1 MTEIKKYS
9 SDSPPLTPEGGQAL
23 STESSPGAASPWTY
37 EYVTA
42 ETEDEVTAVEP
53 SLRRLMVSPAED
65 EILPAPEENEEE
77 QEEEDEE
84 EEIVDGPIDSE
95 SYVPDH
101 WA

>member
-1 MTEIKKYS
+1 MHY
-9 SDSPPLTPEGGQAL
+9 SDSPPLTPEGGQGSNAP
-23 STESSPGAASPWTY
+23 SAESSPGAASPWTY

-42 ETEDEVTAVEP
+42 EKEDEVATVPEP

-65 EILPAPEENEEE
+65 EILPAPEESEEAA
-77 QEEEDEE
+77 EEDD

>member
-1 MTEIKKYS
+1 MKHFVESQPATT
-9 SDSPPLTPEGGQAL
+9 TPEGRQPFQVPSSAD
-23 STESSPGAASPWTY
+23 SSPDAAAPWTY

-42 ETEDEVTAVEP
+42 ETEDEVKAAVAP
-53 SLRRLMVSPAED
+53 SVRSLMVSPTED
-65 EILPAPEENEEE
+65 EILPAPEEDEE
-77 QEEEDEE
+77 EE

>member
-1 MTEIKKYS
+1 MFS
-9 SDSPPLTPEGGQAL
+9 SDSPPLTPEGAHA
-23 STESSPGAASPWTY
+23 SNAPSAESSPGAASPWTY

-42 ETEDEVTAVEP
+42 EKEDEVVTVPEP
-53 SLRRLMVSPAED
+53 SLRRLMVSPQED
-65 EILPAPEENEEE
+65 EILPAPEESEEAV
-77 QEEEDEE
+77 EDD

>member
-1 MTEIKKYS
+1 M
-9 SDSPPLTPEGGQAL
+9 P

-42 ETEDEVTAVEP
+42 ETEEEVTAAEP
-53 SLRRLMVSPAED
+53 SLRRLMVSPEED
-65 EILPAPEENEEE
+65 EILPAPEENEGVED
-77 QEEEDEE
+77 EEEEEEE

>member
-1 MTEIKKYS
+1 MFY
-9 SDSPPLTPEGGQAL
+9 SDSPPLTPEGAQL
-23 STESSPGAASPWTY
+23 SNATSAESSPGATSPWTY

-42 ETEDEVTAVEP
+42 EKEDEVVAVPEP
-53 SLRRLMVSPAED
+53 SLRRLMVSPQED
-65 EILPAPEENEEE
+65 EILPAPEESEEAA
-77 QEEEDEE
+77 EDD

>member
-1 MTEIKKYS
+1 MLPAAPT
-9 SDSPPLTPEGGQAL
+9 TPEGRQPLQVPSSAD
-23 STESSPGAASPWTY
+23 SSPDAASPWTY

-42 ETEDEVTAVEP
+42 ETEDEVKAAVAP
-53 SLRRLMVSPAED
+53 SVRSLMVSPTED
-65 EILPAPEENEEE
+65 EILPVPEENEED
-77 QEEEDEE
+77 EEEEEE